1 MERNKKLEKA
11 RRDFNNDQ
19 KDRGGQI
26 YKLVWYRP
34 RAEQFDVEPDMR
46 VLDTDARDKE
56 VRHRQIFADYP
67 LVGLKVYTSEERK
80 KLLEDAR
87 KCLGKMNLSMGD
99 ISSSEE
105 KKKVFLAAV
114 EIAKNWDGADA
125 TFTEYLCKCMGVPEK
140 WYDACIVTGY
150 FGLYSCDKSKSCVAL

>member
-11 RRDFNNDQ
+11 KRDFNNDQ

-46 VLDTDARDKE
+46 VLDTDVRDKE
-56 VRHRQIFADYP
+56 VRHRQSFADYP

-80 KLLEDAR
+80 
-87 KCLGKMNLSMGD
+87 NS
-99 ISSSEE
+99 
-105 KKKVFLAAV
+105 
-114 EIAKNWDGADA
+114 
-125 TFTEYLCKCMGVPEK
+125 
-140 WYDACIVTGY
+140 
-150 FGLYSCDKSKSCVAL
+150 